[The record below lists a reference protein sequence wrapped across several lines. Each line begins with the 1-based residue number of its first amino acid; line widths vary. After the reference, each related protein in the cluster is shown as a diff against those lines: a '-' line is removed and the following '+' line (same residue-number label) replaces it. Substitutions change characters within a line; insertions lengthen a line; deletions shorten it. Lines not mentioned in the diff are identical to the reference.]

1 MLPHA
6 QGVGSVPRHDSSN
19 VVAAEWL
26 SRPKLNATASA
37 HHDSR
42 QLSHTLQQRPWGQ
55 LELEVVRYV
64 GFAISEDSGE
74 AQL

>member
-6 QGVGSVPRHDSSN
+6 QDVGSVPRNDSGD

-26 SRPKLNATASA
+26 SRPKLDATASA

-42 QLSHTLQQRPWGQ
+42 QLGHTLQQRPWGQ
-55 LELEVVRYV
+55 LELEVVRDI
-64 GFAISEDSGE
+64 GFAISEDAGE